1 MIQTG
6 TVDPTESEHERRTKA
21 LHTHHTSPGTQQ
33 CQGQPAGWAPY
44 RQGLHSIT
52 PAEGRREVDSAP
64 LGLWEQRILCG
75 FSPFARGGVAAG
87 SPSPILLRPHW
98 TNHRKRVRHAPA
110 ARKPASGFRC
120 VSTRGASRPY
130 SLDSA
135 HHVWYGQRAHTRM
148 HYPRS
153 RRGWPSSWHRRHETD
168 GMRSQ
173 RDHNEVTTVFERT
186 GAATNS
192 SQRRRPRRPRYRPAT
207 RPPFAARPHWVP
219 SSSHTKGAV

>member
-1 MIQTG
+1 MPTG
-6 TVDPTESEHERRTKA
+6 PA
-21 LHTHHTSPGTQQ
+21 QHHT
-33 CQGQPAGWAPY
+33 
-44 RQGLHSIT
+44 
-52 PAEGRREVDSAP
+52 GRREVDSAP

-87 SPSPILLRPHW
+87 SPSPILL
-98 TNHRKRVRHAPA
+98 
-110 ARKPASGFRC
+110 RC

-219 SSSHTKGAV
+219 SSSHPKGAV